1 MPDGAEGDP
10 TYRPVMT
17 ESTTPRVLIAGGGVA
32 ALETLIALRDLAGDR
47 VTITL
52 LAPETDFTYRP
63 MTVAQPFSLGHARE
77 YALAGIAGEFRADF
91 IQDSVAEVR
100 ADEKIVHCAS
110 GRDVA
115 YDHLV
120 IAVGAQGDSELPRT
134 RSPSATTPPRS
145 VCTAC
150 SPISSRATSSA
161 SRSSSRP
168 RRRGRC
174 RSTSSR

>member
-17 ESTTPRVLIAGGGVA
+17 ESTTPSVLIAGGGVA
-32 ALETLIALRDLAGDR
+32 ALEILIALRDLAGDR

-77 YALAGIAGEFRADF
+77 YALAGIAKEFRADF

-120 IAVGAQGDSELPRT
+120 IAVGAKATPSYPHAITFGDDPSEERLHGMLADLEQGYLQRVAFVVPAEARWTLPLT
-134 RSPSATTPPRS
+134 SPR
-145 VCTAC
+145 
-150 SPISSRATSSA
+150 
-161 SRSSSRP
+161 
-168 RRRGRC
+168 
-174 RSTSSR
+174 